1 MALYT
6 EIDRR
11 FANKRPRPASVEKS
25 ESLLRA
31 GHGLFETDVTD
42 ISQAVTRIDA
52 LRALILLFL
61 REVDTLKKVVGPRNG
76 KKSGAFK
83 LESEVEAYEASL
95 IRDALSKVRGNQRHA
110 AKLLG
115 IKPTTLHAK
124 MKRLG
129 IRVGKESVPNL
140 E

>member
-11 FANKRPRPASVEKS
+11 FASKRPRAASVEKS

-52 LRALILLFL
+52 LRALVLLFL
-61 REVDTLKKVVGPRNG
+61 REVETLKKVVGPRQG
-76 KKSGAFK
+76 KKGESFK
-83 LESEVEAYEASL
+83 LESEVDAYEASL
-95 IRDALSKVRGNQRHA
+95 IRDALGKVRGNQRDA

-129 IRVGKESVPNL
+129 IRVGKDGIPSL
-140 E
+140 D